1 MDKLID
7 ILDQLKNLGVSGI
20 KISFEDEGAL
30 LNEMITMRAITRQSD
45 LELSVKI
52 GGCEA
57 KRDIIDCINL
67 DCETIVAPM
76 IESKFALDKFLKSLS
91 FYNYNK
97 KKGFNLETIGGFKN
111 LTELSE
117 IFNKVDFVTVGR
129 VDFVASIDKNR
140 DYVDTEEMYNTVEKI
155 FQEAKNKGVSCYMG
169 GAISIKS
176 QDFIKKLMT
185 NKLLDKFETRYIIY
199 DCSKINIYEL
209 DKLLYLGNMFEVNWL
224 KYINNRYSL
233 YANKDL
239 NRIKMI
245 QERIEKNPVII

>member
-1 MDKLID
+1 MDELVVILNKL
-7 ILDQLKNLGVSGI
+7 KKFGVSGI

-30 LNEMITMRAITRQSD
+30 LNELITMRSLTRQAN

-91 FYNYNK
+91 YYNFNQ
-97 KKGFNLETIGGFKN
+97 KKGFNLETIGGYNN
-111 LTELSE
+111 LTELSDL
-117 IFNKVDFVTVGR
+117 FDKFDFVTVGR
-129 VDFVASIDKNR
+129 VDFVSSIDKNR
-140 DYVDTEEMYNTVEKI
+140 DYVDTDEMYSMIEKI
-155 FQEAKNKGVSCYMG
+155 FQEAKNKGVPCNMG

-199 DCSKINIYEL
+199 DCSKINIDEL
-209 DKLLYLGNMFEVNWL
+209 NKLLYLGNVFEVKWL
-224 KYINNRYSL
+224 QYINNRYSL

-245 QERIEKNPVII
+245 QERIDQNPVNI